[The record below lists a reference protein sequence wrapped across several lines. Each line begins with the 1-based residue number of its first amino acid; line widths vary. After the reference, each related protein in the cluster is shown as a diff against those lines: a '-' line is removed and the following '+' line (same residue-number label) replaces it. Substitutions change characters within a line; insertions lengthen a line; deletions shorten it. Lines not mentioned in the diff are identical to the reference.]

1 VDPKPRP
8 NHGLYLQALRSM
20 TPSQRLRTAFE
31 LSDRAKR
38 LFLHGLRKRF
48 PDYSEDQLHRLA
60 LDRLAKCH
68 NRRY

>member
-1 VDPKPRP
+1 MDPKLRP
-8 NHGLYLQALRSM
+8 NHRLYLQALRSM
-20 TPSQRLRTAFE
+20 TPSQRLRRAFE

-48 PDYSEDQLHRLA
+48 PDHSEDQLHRLA